1 VITVT
6 IYTRK
11 NDPNCENAE
20 RILDEIKTQL
30 PFHLVRV
37 DVDSDPTLLSV
48 FGKLV
53 PMIKAGPYSIQG
65 EITRERLQM
74 TLGAA
79 RDRQDHIERIG
90 DSRYDERYQRA
101 RNFSFMDSVTEWLSS
116 HYLFLF
122 NAILVFYIGLPFVAP
137 ILMKTGLTVPAR
149 VIYAIYSPFCHQMA
163 FRSWFLFGE
172 QAYYPRGLAGI
183 TGVLSYESA
192 ILQNQNVV
200 ETSLDFISTARAFVG
215 NDQVGYKLAL
225 CERDIAL
232 YGGLLLFGVVFAISG
247 RKIKQIP
254 WYIWLLF
261 GLIPIGVDGASQL
274 PSLISGLPGWLPL
287 RESTPFWRTLTGA
300 MFGGLSA
307 WYLYP
312 LIEVTMKD
320 TRALILSKK
329 EVISQSRTV

>member
-11 NDPNCENAE
+11 NEPNCENAE
-20 RILDEIKTQL
+20 LILAEVKEQIPFQLIK
-30 PFHLVRV
+30 V
-37 DVDSDPTLLSV
+37 DVDSDATLQSV

-53 PMIKAGPYSIQG
+53 PLIKAGPYSIRG
-65 EITRERLQM
+65 EVTREQLIM

-79 RDRQDHIERIG
+79 RDRQEHIEQIG
-90 DSRYDERYQRA
+90 DNRYLERYKRA

-122 NAILVFYIGLPFVAP
+122 NAILFFYSGLPFIAP
-137 ILMKTGLTVPAR
+137 VLMKNGFTAPAR

-172 QAYYPRGLAGI
+172 QTYYPRDVAGI
-183 TGVLSYESA
+183 NSVASYESA
-192 ILQNQNVV
+192 ILQNQNVD
-200 ETSLDFISTARAFVG
+200 ETSLDFISTARSFLG
-215 NDQVGYKLAL
+215 NDQVGYKIAL

-232 YGGLLLFGVVFAISG
+232 YGGLLIFGIIFAMTG

-254 WYIWLLF
+254 WYIWLGI
-261 GLIPIGVDGASQL
+261 GLLPIGIDGASQL
-274 PSLISGLPGWLPL
+274 PSLISGLPGWLPI
-287 RESTPFWRTLTGA
+287 RESTPFWRTLTGGL
-300 MFGGLSA
+300 FGVFSA

-312 LIEVTMKD
+312 LIEETMKD

-329 EVISQSRTV
+329 EVISQTRTG